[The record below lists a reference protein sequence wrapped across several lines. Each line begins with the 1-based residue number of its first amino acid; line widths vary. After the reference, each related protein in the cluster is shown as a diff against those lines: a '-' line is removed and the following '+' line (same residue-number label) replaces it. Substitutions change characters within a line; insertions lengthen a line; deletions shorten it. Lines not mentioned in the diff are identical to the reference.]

1 MIFNMKKLKKQTDV
15 LLLFFLFLVGND
27 DDDDDDDDND
37 YGDGNGY
44 NDNFQDKKTLEQNW
58 SSSACF

>member
-1 MIFNMKKLKKQTDV
+1 MKKLKKQTDF
-15 LLLFFLFLVGND
+15 LLLFFLFLVGD
-27 DDDDDDDDND
+27 DDDDDDDDNA

-44 NDNFQDKKTLEQNW
+44 NDNFQDEKNLEPNW